1 MSRKISR
8 EEAIAL
14 LKKSVVSNPG
24 INLRPGEVCYF
35 ASNATG
41 IIAKNQVIKTTY
53 SSFGSSLYSRRF
65 GIGFH
70 DNQGVRNNVRGTVV
84 DTYEG
89 HLYLTSKRIVL
100 VAYKGGFD
108 IPLEKLTSL
117 DCYGDGLMVTSNGK
131 SYIVGLNKVKKM
143 KKIIEASN
151 VVLTTQDNVPPMNQ
165 QMPQNQSVPP
175 MNQQMPQNQSVP
187 PMNQQMPQNQ
197 SVQQMNPQ
205 MPQNQPASGSYGYDN
220 GSYAGANN
228 SYTGTDSPKGK
239 KQPVALWIVFI
250 VCLLIAIFSLTV
262 GYNKLKF
269 FVFFGSIALGC
280 ALHLDPLKL
289 RENNKMLPVA
299 ATWMICALLAI
310 IGLVLL

>member
-35 ASNATG
+35 ASAATG
-41 IIAKNQVIKTTY
+41 IVAKNQVIGSTY
-53 SSFGSSLYSRRF
+53 SSSGSSLYIRKF
-65 GIGFH
+65 GVGFH

-131 SYIVGLNKVKKM
+131 SYLVGLKKVKKLM
-143 KKIIEASN
+143 KLIEANN
-151 VVLTTQDNVPPMNQ
+151 VVQSAKNDALPASQQYPANQQIPPPNQQYPANQQVPPVNQ
-165 QMPQNQSVPP
+165 QAPVNQP
-175 MNQQMPQNQSVP
+175 NQPV
-187 PMNQQMPQNQ
+187 
-197 SVQQMNPQ
+197 
-205 MPQNQPASGSYGYDN
+205 NQPAPESSNFNN
-220 GSYAGANN
+220 GSYTAASNLN
-228 SYTGTDSPKGK
+228 SGTESKKSKKSP
-239 KQPVALWIVFI
+239 VVLWIVFA
-250 VCLLIAIFSLTV
+250 VCLLLAIFSLTAS
-262 GYNKLKF
+262 YNKLKF

-289 RENNKMLPVA
+289 RENKNMLPVA
-299 ATWMICALLAI
+299 ATWMICAVLAI
-310 IGLVLL
+310 IGLVFL